1 MFGFSRLNPQFKM
14 RSVRDLIIPPS
25 HDLERVRAAR
35 VIAKVW
41 LRFKKRRACAIAI
54 IVRWWKCF
62 QLRKRI
68 VKSKRY
74 RAYEIIARTWT
85 TNRLRRKFREMM
97 RVVIYCIENMSAHIL
112 GKYVRGYIVRRR
124 YVHLRSS
131 ILFIQ
136 RKWRE
141 RSKKKTF
148 NTKFYILYKKSI
160 TKHRRRMARRKPS
173 EIIRRYFYAWY
184 DVGRHRKQEVL
195 RTPVKNLSHR
205 RFRDMMRVSI
215 HLQVLDLR
223 AARFFC
229 YFSKSTC
236 HFFLDEY
243 MFDVTTFLK
252 MLQVVLNHTMMNAT
266 WSSFLKITLPMLS
279 KINDSQV
286 LQNMALLKVKEND
299 IRISRARVIFATLV
313 KTFIRFHARCMHMFY
328 YAKDIFGN
336 DIDADIC
343 MRVLLRRAYATS
355 NTNQHKEHV
364 DIRHQWYTQKDTFVP
379 MFAIDL
385 DYPSQ
390 CQVINEM
397 WFSTCRKPDEDIFSI
412 FDDLRFT

>member
-1 MFGFSRLNPQFKM
+1 MRAPWSMKPRVVLGAVRLSRLT
-14 RSVRDLIIPPS
+14 RSFLTFLWTASCGDGL
-25 HDLERVRAAR
+25 
-35 VIAKVW
+35 AK
-41 LRFKKRRACAIAI
+41 
-54 IVRWWKCF
+54 
-62 QLRKRI
+62 
-68 VKSKRY
+68 
-74 RAYEIIARTWT
+74 
-85 TNRLRRKFREMM
+85 
-97 RVVIYCIENMSAHIL
+97 IL
-112 GKYVRGYIVRRR
+112 ADRR

-131 ILFIQ
+131 ILYIQ

-252 MLQVVLNHTMMNAT
+252 MLQVVLNHTMMN
-266 WSSFLKITLPMLS
+266 K
-279 KINDSQV
+279 
-286 LQNMALLKVKEND
+286 
-299 IRISRARVIFATLV
+299 
-313 KTFIRFHARCMHMFY
+313 
-328 YAKDIFGN
+328 
-336 DIDADIC
+336 
-343 MRVLLRRAYATS
+343 
-355 NTNQHKEHV
+355 
-364 DIRHQWYTQKDTFVP
+364 
-379 MFAIDL
+379 
-385 DYPSQ
+385 
-390 CQVINEM
+390 
-397 WFSTCRKPDEDIFSI
+397 
-412 FDDLRFT
+412 